1 MNSPSF
7 PPVAALAHLEAQLRQ
22 ERAAR
27 QQAEQRVAE
36 LEQQLELTATP
47 ESRVQAL
54 ANLPARNP
62 NPVQRITATGER
74 IYSNLAAQALHERL
88 ATLDLAGQLEE
99 QLSQATVEALA
110 EDIVLQCEIQVAEYY
125 YLLFVVPACSDQYA
139 DLYLTDISL
148 GRNAQEELLRQ
159 RAFYETI
166 LNLLPAD
173 LAVFDAQHRYRFVNP
188 ASIRDEAL
196 RRWMIGHNDFEYC
209 EHRGRPRE
217 LAEQRHRK
225 FEQAL
230 AGRGRVAWEETI
242 ANPDGPRRILR
253 YLLPIYHPA
262 GDLHLVLGYGL
273 DITERHEAERKIRN
287 SEARLQEEQQFVQRV
302 LDTSPDYVYV
312 RDAAANFVFVN
323 EPLKQ
328 QLLTTEHMALLRQP
342 VPPRSSPQY
351 VVWQELRQL
360 IRADQRVLRSGQE
373 LVLEHPMTLRSG
385 EVRWLRSV
393 KRPLHRADGTLNV
406 LSVSSDI
413 TKARLANQTLARS
426 EKQYRDLT
434 RFSQAMIC
442 THDLRGHLLSVN
454 PTATH
459 VLGYAQEELVGAHLK
474 KIFPPEL
481 GVSVDAYLHGLT
493 LQPEQHGVM
502 TLQTRAGERRYMLYS
517 NLRVDEPGQEPYVIG
532 YSQDVTSRIL
542 MEKELKRAKEAAE
555 ESAQAKENF
564 LANMSHEIRTP
575 INGILGMTAL
585 LAKTALDATQ
595 RDYLRIVQSSGRYLL
610 GVINDVLDIAR
621 IDSGQLRLERVP
633 FDLRETIRNVAQTLA
648 FKAEEKNIQLL
659 IEPLDLPAAIVL
671 GDSFRLSQILL
682 NLLSNAIKFTES
694 GSVELAGH
702 LLRDAPEE
710 LELEFRVTDT
720 GVGIPP
726 EKLETIFESFRQAYT
741 DTARRFGGSGLGLT
755 ISRRL
760 AEQLGGQ
767 LRVESQPG
775 QGSTFFFRLTLPKA
789 HAAVAAAPTEPDY
802 LARPGT
808 RVLLVEDHPVN
819 QQLAQLIMEGWQF
832 AVDTADSGP
841 EALALFEQNVY
852 DVVLMDIQMP
862 GMSGLE
868 ATALM
873 RRHADAR
880 RAGTPIIAL
889 TANAVRANQATY
901 RAAGLNDYLL
911 KPFEERDLFLK
922 IGANLGTAAP
932 VAAPPPAPALPYNLT
947 RLHAAAHGQA
957 AFVEKVLAAFREHT
971 PPALAQLRAAA
982 AAADWSAAAA
992 VAHRLKPNL
1001 QLLAVANTEE
1011 AIRLLESYPH
1021 KPLPALQAAAATLA
1035 ESVEVAIRVLG
1046 I

>member
-1 MNSPSF
+1 MTPPLSP
-7 PPVAALAHLEAQLRQ
+7 PAVALTHLEDQLRQ

-27 QQAEQRVAE
+27 QRAEQRVAE
-36 LEQQLELTATP
+36 LELLLAATP
-47 ESRVQAL
+47 ESRAQVL
-54 ANLPARNP
+54 DNLPVRNP
-62 NPVQRITATGER
+62 NPVQRITAAGKR
-74 IYSNLAAQALHERL
+74 IFSNSAALALHEHL
-88 ATLDLAGQLEE
+88 ATLGLAGQLEE
-99 QLSQATVEALA
+99 QLSQATTTALA
-110 EDIVLQCEIQVAEYY
+110 EDTVLQCEVQVAEHY

-148 GRNAQEELLRQ
+148 GRNAQEELRRQ

-166 LNLLPAD
+166 LNLLPVD
-173 LAVFDAQHRYRFVNP
+173 VVVFDAQHRYQFVNP
-188 ASIRDEAL
+188 AAIQDRELRQWLVGRD
-196 RRWMIGHNDFEYC
+196 DFAYC
-209 EHRGRPRE
+209 EHRGRPRA
-217 LAEQRHRK
+217 LAESRRRL

-230 AGRGRVAWEETI
+230 AERRGVSWEETI
-242 ANPDGPRRILR
+242 PSPMGPRRALR
-253 YLLPIYHPA
+253 HFSPVYAPT

-273 DITERHEAERKIRN
+273 DITERHEAERQIRD
-287 SEARLQEEQQFVQRV
+287 SEARLQEQQQFVQRV

-312 RDAAANFVFVN
+312 RDADANFVFVN

-328 QLLTTEHMALLRQP
+328 QLLTTEHMALRRQP
-342 VPPRSSPQY
+342 APPRSSPQY
-351 VVWQELRQL
+351 AVWHELRQL
-360 IRADQRVLRSGQE
+360 VRADQRVLRGGRE
-373 LVLEHPMTLRSG
+373 VVLEHSVTLRSG

-393 KRPLHRADGTLNV
+393 KRPLRRADGTLNV
-406 LSVSSDI
+406 LSVGTDI
-413 TKARLANQTLARS
+413 TAARLARETLARS

-442 THDLRGHLLSVN
+442 THDLRGQLLSVN
-454 PTATH
+454 PTAEH
-459 VLGYAQEELVGAHLK
+459 VLGYTQAELVGAHLT

-481 GVSVDAYLHGLT
+481 SAGVEAYLHSLT

-502 TLQTRAGERRYMLYS
+502 ALQTRAGERRYMLYS
-517 NLRVDEPGQEPYVIG
+517 NLRVDEPGQAPYVIG

-555 ESAQAKENF
+555 ESARAKENF

-575 INGILGMTAL
+575 INGILGMTGL

-621 IDSGQLRLERVP
+621 IESGQLQLERVP
-633 FDLRETIRNVAQTLA
+633 FDLCEAVKSTAQTLA
-648 FKAEEKNIQLL
+648 FKAEEKGLQFLVT
-659 IEPLDLPAAIVL
+659 PPYLPAPVVL

-682 NLLSNAIKFTES
+682 NLLSNAIKFTDK
-694 GSVELAGH
+694 GSVELAGR

-710 LELEFRVTDT
+710 LALEFRVTDT
-720 GVGIPP
+720 GVGIPAD
-726 EKLETIFESFRQAYT
+726 KLETIFESFRQAYT

-775 QGSTFFFRLTLPKA
+775 RGSTFFFRLTLPKA

-832 AVDTADSGP
+832 AVDTADSGA

-873 RRHADAR
+873 RQHADAR

-889 TANAVRANQATY
+889 TANAVRADQATY

-922 IGANLGTAAP
+922 IGANLNTAAP
-932 VAAPPPAPALPYNLT
+932 AAAPPAAPALPYDLT
-947 RLHAAAHGQA
+947 HLHAAAHGQA

-982 AAADWSAAAA
+982 AAADWPAAAA

-1001 QLLAVANTEE
+1001 KLLAVANTEE
-1011 AIRLLESYPH
+1011 AVRLLESYPH

-1035 ESVEVAIRVLG
+1035 ESVEKVIGVLG
-1046 I
+1046 A

>member
-1 MNSPSF
+1 MISPSS
-7 PPVAALAHLEAQLRQ
+7 PPAASLAYLEAELRQ

-27 QQAEQRVAE
+27 QRAEQRVVE
-36 LEQQLELTATP
+36 LEQQLRAATS
-47 ESRVQAL
+47 ESRAQAL
-54 ANLPARNP
+54 AHLPARNP
-62 NPVQRITATGER
+62 NPVQRITATGESV
-74 IYSNLAAQALHERL
+74 YSNPAAQALHERL
-88 ATLDLAGQLEE
+88 AALDLAGQLAE
-99 QLSQATVEALA
+99 QLRRATAAALA
-110 EDIVLQCEIQVAEYY
+110 EDKVVQCEVQVADYY

-139 DLYLTDISL
+139 DLYLTDISS
-148 GRNAQEELLRQ
+148 GRNAQEELRRQ

-166 LNLLPAD
+166 LNLLPVD
-173 LAVFDAQHRYRFVNP
+173 VVVFDAEHRYQFVNP
-188 ASIRDEAL
+188 AAIQDQELRQWLVGRD
-196 RRWMIGHNDFEYC
+196 DFAYC
-209 EHRGRPRE
+209 EHRGRPRA
-217 LAEQRHRK
+217 LAESRRRL

-230 AGRGRVAWEETI
+230 AGRRGVSWEETI
-242 ANPDGPRRILR
+242 PSPMGPRRALR
-253 YLLPIYHPA
+253 HFSPVYAPT
-262 GDLHLVLGYGL
+262 GDLRLVLGYGL
-273 DITERHEAERKIRN
+273 DITERYEAERRTRA
-287 SEARLQEEQQFVQRV
+287 SEARQQEQQQFVQQV
-302 LDTSPDYVYV
+302 LDTSPDYIYV
-312 RDAAANFVFVN
+312 RDADANFVLLN
-323 EPLKQ
+323 APLQ
-328 QLLTTEHMALLRQP
+328 QLLATEHPALLAQP

-351 VVWQELRQL
+351 AVWRELRQL
-360 IRADQRVLRSGQE
+360 IRGDQRVLRGGRE
-373 LVLEHPMTLRSG
+373 VVLEHPVTLRSG

-393 KRPLHRADGTLNV
+393 KRPLRRADGALNV
-406 LSVSSDI
+406 LSVSTDI
-413 TKARLANQTLARS
+413 TAARLARETLARS

-442 THDLRGHLLSVN
+442 THDLRGYLLSVN

-459 VLGYAQEELVGAHLK
+459 VLGYAQDELVGAHLK

-481 GVSVDAYLHGLT
+481 SAGVDAYLHGLT
-493 LQPEQHGVM
+493 RQPEQQGVM
-502 TLQTRAGERRYMLYS
+502 ALQTRAGERRYMLYS
-517 NLRVDEPGQEPYVIG
+517 NLRVDEPGQASYVIG

-555 ESAQAKENF
+555 ESARAKENF

-575 INGILGMTAL
+575 INGILGMTGL
-585 LAKTALDATQ
+585 LAKTVLNDTQ

-621 IDSGQLRLERVP
+621 IESGQLQLEQVP
-633 FDLRETIRNVAQTLA
+633 FDLRETLANAAQTLA
-648 FKAEEKNIQLL
+648 YKAAEKNLAFRVP
-659 IEPLDLPAAIVL
+659 PLDLPAPVVL

-682 NLLSNAIKFTES
+682 NLLSNAIKFTDQ
-694 GSVELAGH
+694 GSVELAGR

-720 GVGIPP
+720 GVGIPA
-726 EKLETIFESFRQAYT
+726 EKLETIFESFQQAYT

-775 QGSTFFFRLTLPKA
+775 RGSTFYFRLTLPKA
-789 HAAVAAAPTEPDY
+789 RAAVAAAPTEPDY

-832 AVDTADSGP
+832 AVDTADNGP
-841 EALALFEQNVY
+841 EALALFEQHAY

-873 RRHADAR
+873 RRHPDAR

-889 TANAVRANQATY
+889 TANAVRADQATY

-911 KPFEERDLFLK
+911 KPFEERELFLK
-922 IGANLGTAAP
+922 IEANLNTAAP
-932 VAAPPPAPALPYNLT
+932 AAPPPAPAPPYDLT
-947 RLHAAAHGQA
+947 RLHAAAHGSA
-957 AFVEKVLAAFREHT
+957 EFVAKVLAAFREHT

-982 AAADWSAAAA
+982 AAADWPAAAA
-992 VAHRLKPNL
+992 VAHRLKPTL
-1001 QLLAVANTEE
+1001 KLLAVAHTEE
-1011 AIRLLESYPH
+1011 AVRRLEAYSHATPPTLR
-1021 KPLPALQAAAATLA
+1021 AAAATLA
-1035 ESVEVAIRVLG
+1035 ESVEKVIEVLEK
-1046 I
+1046 